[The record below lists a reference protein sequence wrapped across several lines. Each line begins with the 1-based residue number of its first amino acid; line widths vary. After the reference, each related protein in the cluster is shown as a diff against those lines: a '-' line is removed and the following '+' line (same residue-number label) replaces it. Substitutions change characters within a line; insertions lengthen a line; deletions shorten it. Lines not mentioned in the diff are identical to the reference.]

1 MQSRAARRRRWIN
14 PVMLAALLLAG
25 ACQARPVVIYDSG
38 NTEPVAPYLEI
49 LDAVEAAPGPVAPP
63 RPQIDAADPAHLL
76 PIRSP
81 GLTPGDVARRPFG
94 RPISRP
100 FFLIGSDRRSRAW
113 LSAHAGR
120 LREIGAAGMLVQA
133 ETVEDLA
140 AIARLGH
147 GLPIMPASGSD
158 IARALGIRHYPALVS
173 REGIEQ

>member
-1 MQSRAARRRRWIN
+1 
-14 PVMLAALLLAG
+14 MLAALLLAG
-25 ACQARPVVIYDSG
+25 VCQARPVVIHDSG
-38 NTEPVAPYLEI
+38 DTEPVAPYLEV
-49 LDAVEAAPGPVAPP
+49 LDAVEAAPAPVAPAH
-63 RPQIDAADPAHLL
+63 PQLGTADPAHLL

-81 GLTPGDVARRPFG
+81 GLTPGDVARRLFE

-100 FFLIGSDRRSRAW
+100 FFLIGSDPRSRAW

-140 AIARLGH
+140 AIARIGR
-147 GLPIMPASGSD
+147 GLAIMPASGSD
-158 IARALGIRHYPALVS
+158 IARALGIRHYPILVS